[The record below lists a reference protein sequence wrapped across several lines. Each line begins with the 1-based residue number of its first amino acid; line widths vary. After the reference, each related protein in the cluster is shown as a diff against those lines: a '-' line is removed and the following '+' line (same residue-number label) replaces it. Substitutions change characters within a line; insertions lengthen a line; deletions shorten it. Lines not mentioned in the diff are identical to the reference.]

1 MFNWLRRRRLS
12 DGARKRL
19 LLVAARAEE
28 AIVETHVANIID
40 LLVNLDRWQ
49 QLGAAGQRLLQQACD
64 RNAAQMLE
72 RWQDDQRAS
81 VARLAQQRLDAAN
94 RSHTTHV
101 HVGQAPEVIARLA
114 GDLACDLIVMGTHGR
129 TGIAELVMGSVASRV
144 LHLAPCPVLLVK

>member
-1 MFNWLRRRRLS
+1 MTIKILLPVDGSDCALRAVGHLIAHTSWFREIPEIH
-12 DGARKRL
+12 L
-19 LLVAARAEE
+19 LHVQPPIPIGRALAHVGKETLHSHYLEE
-28 AIVETHVANIID
+28 SREH
-40 LLVNLDRWQ
+40 LL
-49 QLGAAGQRLLQQACD
+49 G
-64 RNAAQMLE
+64 
-72 RWQDDQRAS
+72 
-81 VARLAQQRLDAAN
+81 AQQRLDAAN